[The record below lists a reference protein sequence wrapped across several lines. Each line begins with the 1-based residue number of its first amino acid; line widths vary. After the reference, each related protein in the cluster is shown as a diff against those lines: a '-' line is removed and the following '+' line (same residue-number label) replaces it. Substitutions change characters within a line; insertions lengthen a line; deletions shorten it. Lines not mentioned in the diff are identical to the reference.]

1 MLNTVPC
8 GAYRENTTGVVPEA
22 PVLTLLHWIWSVV
35 LTGEVMGTFTTPFSC
50 PLPPRVE
57 LAAMV
62 IVSGISLLEALPTV
76 TVMPD
81 GWPVGVPTVGVTFVV
96 PV

>member
-1 MLNTVPC
+1 M
-8 GAYRENTTGVVPEA
+8 
-22 PVLTLLHWIWSVV
+22 V
-35 LTGEVMGTFTTPFSC
+35 LTGEVMGTLTTPFNW
-50 PLPPRVE
+50 PEPPRVE

-62 IVSGISLLEALPTV
+62 MVRGISLLEALPTV